1 MKKITI
7 LFICFLL
14 VFTSYAYAE
23 TISIE
28 KQDTASSHILI
39 KSTSF
44 RDPIEDIVIVSD
56 INPLFSLLGS
66 YASCWYTITDSGLKP
81 YLVSH
86 DGLLSPRQEFF
97 IDTFFQ
103 TTDGSLLVLGEPIKT
118 GYTHTEFL
126 GSPADV
132 ALELADHIYNMASSV
147 LIISSET
154 EEYQLSLIAAPLASY
169 LDIPILIYD
178 DNAPDIVDVCSILNV
193 SNAFVLS
200 DIEIDLPGITIIRLE
215 TIDEIQDMI
224 LGVIKDKFG
233 RIDYITLANPADVIP
248 PTVIESTNTI
258 ISDHISNVKITLLSR
273 EFDIR
278 GEDTKQLTI
287 TIPDGINRV
296 QMFGNISNFCQD
308 KKGPI
313 VPLIFLMLYDSF
325 GNIVGYSSSLAYDF
339 GSAYLETLTC
349 NASGNYTLE
358 VRMYNGI
365 LGGFFSRRGISVV
378 DSDFDI
384 DLTISTLEIPHLPDI
399 PKLSQ
404 TAAYLT
410 AAHGGI
416 LLADSTFEL
425 TDESYSVAAQGHS
438 SGPWYTEELHQFNND
453 KVRFIVEHINETLDM
468 IDAFDMLDDYI
479 SGPAWLGILAG
490 NNMIP
495 QYYYSPSQPGLPEKG
510 LPSDNLYSLNET
522 LSVGRIISWD
532 VQDVSLLIARTF
544 FYEDICGSPTAEDDW
559 HNRFSF
565 IFGEGFGE
573 TGGIFHQIP
582 YSREIREYGFD
593 SEVFGDL
600 RNGRAYAEL
609 FNVYTGSNYIEYL
622 GHGDWFWFAPSYYGF
637 DMYSKAI
644 DVAHAKDW
652 IYEKPSIFF
661 TSACLMGRIDGVPTQ
676 NSIGLTMMHAGC
688 NAFIGATRTTGQEA
702 GLTPFENHLIV
713 DDFSLGEALRG
724 EKKID
729 KEPPTYY
736 VRTLFGDPAFNPF
749 EPNNGFSSQG
759 RPVLLS

>member
-1 MKKITI
+1 
-7 LFICFLL
+7 LF
-14 VFTSYAYAE
+14 
-23 TISIE
+23 
-28 KQDTASSHILI
+28 
-39 KSTSF
+39 
-44 RDPIEDIVIVSD
+44 
-56 INPLFSLLGS
+56 
-66 YASCWYTITDSGLKP
+66 
-81 YLVSH
+81 
-86 DGLLSPRQEFF
+86 
-97 IDTFFQ
+97 
-103 TTDGSLLVLGEPIKT
+103 
-118 GYTHTEFL
+118 
-126 GSPADV
+126 PACTWRT
-132 ALELADHIYNMASSV
+132 ASSV
-147 LIISSET
+147 LIIPNEIGK
-154 EEYQLSLIAAPLASY
+154 YQLSLTAAPLASY
-169 LDIPILIYD
+169 LDSPILIYD
-178 DNAPDIVDVCSILNV
+178 NNTPDIEHICMMLNV
-193 SNAFVLS
+193 SNAFVIS
-200 DIEIDLPGITIIRLE
+200 DLEIELPEVSIIRLE

-224 LGVIKDKFG
+224 LSVIKEKFG
-233 RIDYITLANPADVIP
+233 RIDYITLTNPADVIP
-248 PTVIESTNTI
+248 PSVLESHNTI
-258 ISDHISNVKITLLSR
+258 LSDHISNIKITLLGR

-287 TIPDGINRV
+287 AIPDGINRV
-296 QMFGNISNFCQD
+296 KIYGNISNYSQD
-308 KKGPI
+308 KRGLI
-313 VPLIFLMLYDSF
+313 IPLIFLTLYDSV

-349 NASGNYTLE
+349 NASGDYTLD
-358 VRMYNGI
+358 VRMYTGI
-365 LGGFFSRRGISVV
+365 LGGFFSRRGISIV

-384 DLTISTLEIPHLPDI
+384 DLKISTLETPHLPTI

-416 LLADSTFEL
+416 LLADSKFEL
-425 TDESYSVAAQGHS
+425 TDESYSIAANGYG
-438 SGPWYTEELHQFNND
+438 SGPWYFEELHNFTNE
-453 KVRFIVEHINETLDM
+453 KVHFIVEHINESLDM
-468 IDAFDMLDDYI
+468 IDAFDMLDDYV

-510 LPSDNLYSLNET
+510 LPSDNPYSLNET
-522 LSVGRIISWD
+522 LSVGRVISWN

-544 FYEDICGSPTAEDDW
+544 FYEDICGHSTVEDDW

-600 RNGRAYAEL
+600 RNGRIYAEL

-622 GHGDWFWFAPSYYGF
+622 GHGDWFWYAPSYYGF

-652 IYEKPSIFF
+652 VYEKPSIFLS
-661 TSACLMGRIDGVPTQ
+661 SACLMGRIDGVPPQ

-688 NAFIGATRTTGQEA
+688 NGFIGATRETGQEA

-713 DDFSLGEALRG
+713 DDMSLGEALRG

-729 KEPPTYY
+729 KELPTYY
-736 VRTLFGDPAFNPF
+736 VRTLFGDPAFNPY
-749 EPNNGFSSQG
+749 EPNNGFSNQG
-759 RPVLLS
+759 RPELL